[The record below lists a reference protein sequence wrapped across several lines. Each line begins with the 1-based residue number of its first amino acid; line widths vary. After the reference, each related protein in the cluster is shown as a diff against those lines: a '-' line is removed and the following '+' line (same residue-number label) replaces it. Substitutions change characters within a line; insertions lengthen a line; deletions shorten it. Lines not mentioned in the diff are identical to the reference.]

1 MSLQVTN
8 QEIVLHAKDE
18 ELRSTRDKLDK
29 MESEYKESQSKIDQV
44 RASRTSYR
52 LSRSTLRT
60 TSTFLFPFDPIA
72 ELTSIETRSNNSSTT
87 VTRSTT
93 GTAETTALEFEEPE
107 AIPFDR
113 ITVSVSLENSED
125 EQNEEPLARR
135 NRRSLTK
142 SNSVSFSEPS
152 SEGTIHPFY
161 RTHSVVS
168 KSPPMSL
175 LPNESVD
182 STMSEPVSREPD
194 YFVIIDD
201 VIMMKLQIIAERNI
215 LHEQLQQETE
225 EHAELEETK
234 SRLLQKKVSHS

>member
-44 RASRTSYR
+44 RATRTSYR

-72 ELTSIETRSNNSSTT
+72 ELTSVETRSNMSSTT

-93 GTAETTALEFEEPE
+93 GAEEKSALEFEDSG

-113 ITVSVSLENSED
+113 ITVSVSLENCED
-125 EQNEEPLARR
+125 EQDVVPLARR
-135 NRRSLTK
+135 NKRSLTK
-142 SNSVSFSEPS
+142 SDSLSFSEPS

-161 RTHSVVS
+161 RTQSLVS

-182 STMSEPVSREPD
+182 STMSEPVSRELD
-194 YFVIIDD
+194 WLSIDRIDD
-201 VIMMKLQIIAERNI
+201 EIADYRRAQ
-215 LHEQLQQETE
+215 HSARATAARDGGTRRVGGDE
-225 EHAELEETK
+225 E
-234 SRLLQKKVSHS
+234 